1 MKDPITTAN
10 KSLIQKL
17 YKEVLVHWN
26 MALVDELVSPR
37 FISHDW
43 PEGTPIG
50 PQPFKDFYS
59 EIRSALPDARYK
71 MDDLIAEDEKVA
83 VRWRLVGTHEGY
95 YRGIAPTGKQLVLK
109 GVAIYRLEDGKV
121 MERWVVTDFHKLLK
135 DIQPALSVQE

>member
-1 MKDPITTAN
+1 MKNRITTAN
-10 KSLIQKL
+10 KSLIQRL

-43 PEGTPIG
+43 PEGAHG

-59 EIRSALPDARYK
+59 EIRSALPDALYK

-83 VRWRLVGTHEGY
+83 VRWRLLGTHEGY

-109 GVAIYRLEDGKV
+109 GVAIYRVEEDKV
-121 MERWVVTDFHKLLK
+121 IERWVITDLHNLLK
-135 DIQPALSVQE
+135 DIQPASSNQR